1 MVTAPTLL
9 VSSGT
14 WSVLNL
20 YFVSTENRNRLFK
33 MGVQVR
39 GEIRRKKR
47 EERGEEG
54 RGGDKM
60 NKEKKEKKEREADK
74 QKRRDEM
81 I

>member
-39 GEIRRKKR
+39 GEIRRKKKRR
-47 EERGEEG
+47 EEERAGEG

-74 QKRRDEM
+74 QKRR
-81 I
+81 